1 MSSGSEVVG
10 AATMPPVGAYV
21 SAFRVI
27 SERTTA
33 SRYGPW
39 YVQCS
44 THSRQKSSVASS
56 EVSGS
61 GSAGGSLCEG
71 CHEMVNA
78 IRSPGATVKS
88 AYVVSD
94 FP

>member
-21 SAFRVI
+21 RAFSVI
-27 SERTTA
+27 RERITA

-44 THSRQKSSVASS
+44 THSRQKSSVACS
-56 EVSGS
+56 EASGS
-61 GSAGGSLCEG
+61 GSAGGCLCEG
-71 CHEMVNA
+71 SQEIVNA

-88 AYVVSD
+88 EYVVSD
-94 FP
+94 LP